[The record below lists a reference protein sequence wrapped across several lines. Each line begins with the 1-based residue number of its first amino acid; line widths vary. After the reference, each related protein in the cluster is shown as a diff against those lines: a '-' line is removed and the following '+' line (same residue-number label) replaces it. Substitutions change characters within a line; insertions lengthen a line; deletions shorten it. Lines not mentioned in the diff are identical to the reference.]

1 MKLSKD
7 TVEIL
12 VDMIENKLM
21 MIQVSDRDDLHE
33 VVALK
38 KCLGELQDITD
49 ENTKSTRHT
58 PTRGRRRKFTEMLE
72 EAELPEDVRCLA

>member
-12 VDMIENKLM
+12 VDMIENKLA
-21 MIQVSDRDDLHE
+21 MIQVSDREELQE
-33 VVALK
+33 VVTLK
-38 KCLGELQDITD
+38 HCLGELQSITD
-49 ENTKSTRHT
+49 TNTKSSRHK

-72 EAELPEDVRCLA
+72 EADLPEDIRCLA

>member
-21 MIQVSDRDDLHE
+21 MIQVSDREDLHE
-33 VVALK
+33 AVVLK
-38 KCLGELQDITD
+38 RCLGELKDITD
-49 ENTKSTRHT
+49 TNSESTRNT

-72 EAELPEDVRCLA
+72 EANLPEDVRCLA